1 MKPVIK
7 VVEGKRDLKKF
18 IHFPASLYKNDKWW
32 VPALISDEYATLQPE
47 KNPAFE
53 FCEARL
59 WLALDSKGKVVGRI
73 AGIINHEANKRWN
86 EQSARFGWIDFIED
100 QEVLDA
106 LIAEVSRWALEKGMV
121 KLKGPLGFTDMDKEG
136 LLVEGFDQLSPFTC
150 IYNYPYY
157 GPMLEKAGFSKD
169 ADWTQRIV
177 TVPDEFPRMMKLADA
192 IAERAEVHIYECK
205 DKNELRKE
213 ADYLF
218 RKVYNETFA
227 PLYEFA
233 PLNDRQIE
241 QYINSYITILDKDL
255 ISIIHDKDE
264 KIVAFAVT
272 VPSLSRAVQ
281 KAKGRLFPVGTLHI
295 LKALKRNDTLEAL
308 MIGIHPDYQSK
319 GLQVL
324 LFKHIHEN
332 VIKRGDI
339 KRMIMNP
346 QLEENVK
353 VQMIFDEY
361 NPQPYMRRRSYVK
374 ELKK

>member
-1 MKPVIK
+1 MKPILK

-18 IHFPASLYKNDKWW
+18 IHFPEKLYRNDKWW
-32 VPALISDEYATLQPE
+32 VPALISDEYNTLQAS
-47 KNPAFE
+47 KNPAFDY
-53 FCEARL
+53 CEAKL
-59 WLALDSKGKVVGRI
+59 WLALDEKGNVVGRV

-100 QEVLDA
+100 QEVLDTM
-106 LIAEVSRWALEKGMV
+106 LAEVEKWAVDKGMV
-121 KLKGPLGFTDMDKEG
+121 KLKGPLGFTDLDKEG
-136 LLVEGFDQLSPFTC
+136 LLVEGFEQLSPFTC
-150 IYNYPYY
+150 IYNFPYY
-157 GPMLEKAGFSKD
+157 GPMLEKAGFTKD

-192 IAERAEVHIYECK
+192 IAERAGVHVVQI
-205 DKNELRKE
+205 KNKKELRKE

-233 PLNDRQIE
+233 PVNDRQID
-241 QYINSYITILDKDL
+241 QYINSYITILDKDF

-264 KIVAFAVT
+264 RIVAFAIT
-272 VPSLSRAVQ
+272 VPSLSKAVQ
-281 KAKGRLFPVGTLHI
+281 KAKGRLFPFGIFPI
-295 LKALKRNDTLEAL
+295 LKALHRNDTLEAL

-324 LFKHIHEN
+324 LFKQIHEN
-332 VIKRGDI
+332 VIRRGDI
-339 KRMIMNP
+339 KTMIMNP

-361 NPQPYMRRRSYVK
+361 NPQPYMRRRSYFK
-374 ELKK
+374 ELK

>member
-1 MKPVIK
+1 MKPILK
-7 VVEGKRDLKKF
+7 VVEGKRDLKKY
-18 IHFPASLYKNDKWW
+18 IHFPEKLYRNDKWW
-32 VPALISDEYATLQPE
+32 VPALISDEYNTLQAS
-47 KNPAFE
+47 KNPAFDY
-53 FCEARL
+53 CEAKL
-59 WLALDSKGKVVGRI
+59 WLALDEKGNVVGRV

-100 QEVLDA
+100 QEVLDTM
-106 LIAEVSRWALEKGMV
+106 LAEVEKWAVDKGMV
-121 KLKGPLGFTDMDKEG
+121 KLKGPLGFTDLDKEG
-136 LLVEGFDQLSPFTC
+136 LLVEGFEQLSPFTC
-150 IYNYPYY
+150 IYNFPYY
-157 GPMLEKAGFSKD
+157 GPMLEKAGFTKD

-192 IAERAEVHIYECK
+192 IAERAGVHVVQI
-205 DKNELRKE
+205 KNKKELRKE

-233 PLNDRQIE
+233 PVNDRQID
-241 QYINSYITILDKDL
+241 QYINSYITILDKDF

-264 KIVAFAVT
+264 RIVAFAIT
-272 VPSLSRAVQ
+272 VPSLSKAVQ
-281 KAKGRLFPVGTLHI
+281 KAKGRLFPFGIFPI
-295 LKALKRNDTLEAL
+295 LKALHRNDTLEAL

-324 LFKHIHEN
+324 LFKQIHEN
-332 VIKRGDI
+332 VIRRGDI
-339 KRMIMNP
+339 KTMIMNP

-361 NPQPYMRRRSYVK
+361 NPQPYMRRRSYYK
-374 ELKK
+374 DLK

>member
-1 MKPVIK
+1 MKPILK

-18 IHFPASLYKNDKWW
+18 IHFPEKLYKNDKWW
-32 VPALISDEYATLQPE
+32 VPALISDEYATLQAD
-47 KNPAFE
+47 KNPAFDY
-53 FCEARL
+53 CEAKL
-59 WLALDSKGKVVGRI
+59 WLALDPKGNVVGRV

-100 QEVLDA
+100 QEVLDTMME
-106 LIAEVSRWALEKGMV
+106 EVQKWAVEKGMT
-121 KLKGPLGFTDMDKEG
+121 KIKGPLGFTDLDKEG
-136 LLVEGFDQLSPFTC
+136 LLVEGFEQLSPFTC
-150 IYNYPYY
+150 IYNFPYY
-157 GPMLEKAGFSKD
+157 GPMLEKAGFTKD

-192 IAERAEVHIYECK
+192 IAERAGVHVVQI
-205 DKNELRKE
+205 KNKKELRKE

-233 PLNDRQIE
+233 PVNDRQID
-241 QYINSYITILDKDL
+241 QYINSYITILDKDV

-264 KIVAFAVT
+264 RIVAFAIT
-272 VPSLSRAVQ
+272 VPSLSKAVQ
-281 KAKGRLFPVGTLHI
+281 KAKGRLFPFGIFPI
-295 LKALKRNDTLEAL
+295 LKALHRNDTLEAL

-324 LFKHIHEN
+324 LFKQIHEN
-332 VIKRGDI
+332 VIRRGHI
-339 KRMIMNP
+339 KTLIMNP
-346 QLEENVK
+346 QLEENIK

-361 NPQPYMRRRSYVK
+361 NPQPYMRRRSYFK
-374 ELKK
+374 ELK

>member
-1 MKPVIK
+1 MKPILK

-18 IHFPASLYKNDKWW
+18 IHFPEKLYKNDKWW
-32 VPALISDEYATLQPE
+32 VPALISDEYATLQAD
-47 KNPAFE
+47 KNPAFDY
-53 FCEARL
+53 CEAKL
-59 WLALDSKGKVVGRI
+59 WLALDPKGNVVGRV

-100 QEVLDA
+100 QEVLDTMME
-106 LIAEVSRWALEKGMV
+106 EVQKWAVEKGMT
-121 KLKGPLGFTDMDKEG
+121 KIKGPLGFTDLDKEG
-136 LLVEGFDQLSPFTC
+136 LLVEGFEQLSPFTC
-150 IYNYPYY
+150 IYNFPYY
-157 GPMLEKAGFSKD
+157 GPMLEKAGFTKD

-192 IAERAEVHIYECK
+192 IAERAGVHVVQI
-205 DKNELRKE
+205 KNKKELRKE

-233 PLNDRQIE
+233 PVNDRQID
-241 QYINSYITILDKDL
+241 QYINSYITILDKDF

-264 KIVAFAVT
+264 RIVAFAIT
-272 VPSLSRAVQ
+272 VPSLSKAVQ
-281 KAKGRLFPVGTLHI
+281 KAKGRLFPFGIFPI
-295 LKALKRNDTLEAL
+295 LKALHRNDTLEAL

-324 LFKHIHEN
+324 LFKQIHEN
-332 VIKRGDI
+332 VIRRGDI
-339 KRMIMNP
+339 KTMIMNP

-361 NPQPYMRRRSYVK
+361 NPQPYMRRRSYFK
-374 ELKK
+374 ELK

>member
-1 MKPVIK
+1 MKPILK
-7 VVEGKRDLKKF
+7 VVEGKRDLTKF
-18 IHFPASLYKNDKWW
+18 IHFPEKLYKNDKWW
-32 VPALISDEYATLQPE
+32 VPALISDEYATLQAD
-47 KNPAFE
+47 KNPAFDY
-53 FCEARL
+53 CEAKL
-59 WLALDSKGKVVGRI
+59 WLALDPKGNVVGRV

-100 QEVLDA
+100 QEVLDTMME
-106 LIAEVSRWALEKGMV
+106 EVQKWAVEKGMT
-121 KLKGPLGFTDMDKEG
+121 KIKGPLGFTDLDKEG
-136 LLVEGFDQLSPFTC
+136 LLVEGFEQLSPFTC
-150 IYNYPYY
+150 IYNFPYY
-157 GPMLEKAGFSKD
+157 GPMLEKAGFTKD

-192 IAERAEVHIYECK
+192 IAERAGVHVVQI
-205 DKNELRKE
+205 KNKKELRKE

-233 PLNDRQIE
+233 PVNDRQID
-241 QYINSYITILDKDL
+241 QYINSYITILDKDF

-264 KIVAFAVT
+264 RIVAFAIT
-272 VPSLSRAVQ
+272 VPSLSKAVQ
-281 KAKGRLFPVGTLHI
+281 KAKGRLFPFGIFPI
-295 LKALKRNDTLEAL
+295 LKALHRNDTLEAL

-324 LFKHIHEN
+324 LFKQIHEN
-332 VIKRGDI
+332 VIRRGDI
-339 KRMIMNP
+339 KTMIMNP

-361 NPQPYMRRRSYVK
+361 NPQPYMRRRSYFK
-374 ELKK
+374 ELK

>member
-1 MKPVIK
+1 MKPILK

-18 IHFPASLYKNDKWW
+18 IHFPEKLYKNDKWW
-32 VPALISDEYATLQPE
+32 VPALISDEYATLQAD
-47 KNPAFE
+47 KNPAFDY
-53 FCEARL
+53 CEAKL
-59 WLALDSKGKVVGRI
+59 WLALDPKGNVVGRV

-100 QEVLDA
+100 QDVLDTMME
-106 LIAEVSRWALEKGMV
+106 EVQKWAVEKGMT
-121 KLKGPLGFTDMDKEG
+121 KIKGPLGFTDLDKEG
-136 LLVEGFDQLSPFTC
+136 LLVEGFEQLSPFTC
-150 IYNYPYY
+150 IYNFPYY
-157 GPMLEKAGFSKD
+157 GPMLEKAGFTKD

-192 IAERAEVHIYECK
+192 IAERAGVHVVQI
-205 DKNELRKE
+205 KNKKELRKE

-233 PLNDRQIE
+233 PVNDRQID
-241 QYINSYITILDKDL
+241 QYINSYITILDKDF

-264 KIVAFAVT
+264 RIVAFAIT
-272 VPSLSRAVQ
+272 VPSLSKAVQ
-281 KAKGRLFPVGTLHI
+281 KAKGRLFPFGIFPI
-295 LKALKRNDTLEAL
+295 LKALHRNDTLEAL

-324 LFKHIHEN
+324 LFKQIHEN
-332 VIKRGDI
+332 VIRRGDI
-339 KRMIMNP
+339 KTMIMNP

-361 NPQPYMRRRSYVK
+361 NPQPYMRRRSYFK
-374 ELKK
+374 ELK

>member
-1 MKPVIK
+1 MKPILK

-18 IHFPASLYKNDKWW
+18 IHFPEKLYKNDKWW
-32 VPALISDEYATLQPE
+32 VPALISDEYATLQAD
-47 KNPAFE
+47 KNPAFDY
-53 FCEARL
+53 CEAKL
-59 WLALDSKGKVVGRI
+59 WLALDPKGNVVGRV

-100 QEVLDA
+100 QEVLDTMME
-106 LIAEVSRWALEKGMV
+106 EVQKWAVEKGMT
-121 KLKGPLGFTDMDKEG
+121 KIKGPLGFTDLDKEG
-136 LLVEGFDQLSPFTC
+136 LLVEGFEQLSPFTC
-150 IYNYPYY
+150 IYNFPYY
-157 GPMLEKAGFSKD
+157 GPMLEKAGFTKD

-192 IAERAEVHIYECK
+192 IAERAGVHVVQI
-205 DKNELRKE
+205 KNKKELRKE

-233 PLNDRQIE
+233 PVNDRQID
-241 QYINSYITILDKDL
+241 QYINSYITILDKDF

-264 KIVAFAVT
+264 RIVAFAIT
-272 VPSLSRAVQ
+272 VPSLSKAVQ
-281 KAKGRLFPVGTLHI
+281 KAKGRLFPFGIFPI
-295 LKALKRNDTLEAL
+295 LKALHRNDTLEAL

-324 LFKHIHEN
+324 LFKQIHEN
-332 VIKRGDI
+332 VIRRGDI
-339 KRMIMNP
+339 KTMIMNP

-361 NPQPYMRRRSYVK
+361 NPQPYMRRRSYIK
-374 ELKK
+374 ELK

>member
-1 MKPVIK
+1 MKPILK
-7 VVEGKRDLKKF
+7 VVEGKRDLTKF
-18 IHFPASLYKNDKWW
+18 IHFPEKLYKNDKWW
-32 VPALISDEYATLQPE
+32 VPALISDEYNTLQAS
-47 KNPAFE
+47 KNPAFDY
-53 FCEARL
+53 CEAKL
-59 WLALDSKGKVVGRI
+59 WLALDEKGNVVGRV

-100 QEVLDA
+100 QEVLDTM
-106 LIAEVSRWALEKGMV
+106 LAEVQKWALEKGMV
-121 KLKGPLGFTDMDKEG
+121 KLKGPLGFTDLDKEG
-136 LLVEGFDQLSPFTC
+136 LLVEGFEQLSPFTC
-150 IYNYPYY
+150 IYNFPYY
-157 GPMLEKAGFSKD
+157 GPMLEKAGFTKD

-192 IAERAEVHIYECK
+192 IAERAGVHVVQI
-205 DKNELRKE
+205 KNKKELRKE

-233 PLNDRQIE
+233 PVNDRQID
-241 QYINSYITILDKDL
+241 QYINSYITILDKDF

-264 KIVAFAVT
+264 RIVAFAIT
-272 VPSLSRAVQ
+272 VPSLSKAVQ
-281 KAKGRLFPVGTLHI
+281 KAKGRLFPFGIFPI
-295 LKALKRNDTLEAL
+295 LKALHRNDTLEAL

-324 LFKHIHEN
+324 LFKQIHEN
-332 VIKRGDI
+332 VIRRGDI
-339 KRMIMNP
+339 KTMIMNP

-361 NPQPYMRRRSYVK
+361 NPQPYMRRRSYFK
-374 ELKK
+374 ELK

>member
-1 MKPVIK
+1 MKPVLK

-18 IHFPASLYKNDKWW
+18 IHFPEKLYKNDKWW
-32 VPALISDEYATLQPE
+32 VPALISDEYNTLQAS
-47 KNPAFE
+47 KNPAFDY
-53 FCEARL
+53 CEAKL
-59 WLALDSKGKVVGRI
+59 WLALDEKGNVVGRV

-100 QEVLDA
+100 QEVLDTM
-106 LIAEVSRWALEKGMV
+106 LAEVEKWAVDKGMV
-121 KLKGPLGFTDMDKEG
+121 KLKGPLGFTDLDKEG
-136 LLVEGFDQLSPFTC
+136 LLVEGFEQLSPFTC
-150 IYNYPYY
+150 IYNFPYY
-157 GPMLEKAGFSKD
+157 GPMLEKAGFTKD

-192 IAERAEVHIYECK
+192 IAERAGVHVVQI
-205 DKNELRKE
+205 KNKKELRKE

-233 PLNDRQIE
+233 PVNDRQID
-241 QYINSYITILDKDL
+241 QYIDSYIPILDSDF

-264 KIVAFAVT
+264 RIVAFAIT
-272 VPSLSRAVQ
+272 VPSLSKAVQ
-281 KAKGRLFPVGTLHI
+281 KAKGRLFPFGIFPI
-295 LKALKRNDTLEAL
+295 LKALHRNDTLEAL

-324 LFKHIHEN
+324 LFKQIHEN
-332 VIKRGDI
+332 VIRRGDI
-339 KRMIMNP
+339 KTMIMNP

-361 NPQPYMRRRSYVK
+361 NPQPYMRRRSYFK
-374 ELKK
+374 DLK

>member
-1 MKPVIK
+1 MKPILK

-18 IHFPASLYKNDKWW
+18 IHFPEKLYKNDKWW
-32 VPALISDEYATLQPE
+32 VPALISDEYATLQAE

-53 FCEARL
+53 YCEAKL
-59 WLALDSKGKVVGRI
+59 WLALDPKGNVVGRV
-73 AGIINHEANKRWN
+73 AGIINHEANQRWN

-100 QEVLDA
+100 QEVLDTMME
-106 LIAEVSRWALEKGMV
+106 EVQKWAVEKGMT
-121 KLKGPLGFTDMDKEG
+121 KIKGPLGFTDLDKEG
-136 LLVEGFDQLSPFTC
+136 LLVEGFEQLSPFTC
-150 IYNYPYY
+150 IYNFPYY
-157 GPMLEKAGFSKD
+157 GPMLEKAGFTKD

-192 IAERAEVHIYECK
+192 IAERAGVHVVQI
-205 DKNELRKE
+205 KNKKELRKE

-233 PLNDRQIE
+233 PVNDRQID
-241 QYINSYITILDKDL
+241 QYINSYITILDKDF

-264 KIVAFAVT
+264 RIVAFAIT
-272 VPSLSRAVQ
+272 VPSLSKAVQ
-281 KAKGRLFPVGTLHI
+281 KAKGRLFPFGIFPI
-295 LKALKRNDTLEAL
+295 LKALHRNDTLEAL

-324 LFKHIHEN
+324 LFKQIHEN
-332 VIKRGDI
+332 VIRRGDI
-339 KRMIMNP
+339 KTMIMNP

-361 NPQPYMRRRSYVK
+361 NPQPYMRRRSYFK
-374 ELKK
+374 ELK